1 MNLTSHHFFLVAML
15 FASLAGAQPVYESR
29 DRAGPVF
36 SDLPSQGASEVKLPP
51 ANLMDSPQV
60 APVVIPR
67 PEPGAASPYTDLQ
80 IIQPENGGTVH
91 SNTGQISLAVAI
103 EPALQTERG
112 DAIAV
117 KLDKAW
123 LPTTRTTLRFDISP
137 SEWQQAA
144 ADNVEHQLEVIV
156 VDGSGKALI
165 SSAPVRFYVHRATRH

>member
-1 MNLTSHHFFLVAML
+1 MKRRLFLLAAMC
-15 FASLAGAQPVYESR
+15 FAALAGAQPVYESR

-60 APVVIPR
+60 APIVIPR
-67 PEPGAASPYTDLQ
+67 PEHGAAAPYTALQ

-91 SNTGQISLAVAI
+91 SNTGQISLAVVI

-112 DAIAV
+112 DALAV
-117 KLDKAW
+117 RLDNTL
-123 LPTTRTTLRFDISP
+123 LPTTRGTLRFDINP

-144 ADNVEHQLEVIV
+144 VDSVEHQLEVIV
-156 VDGSGKALI
+156 VDGSGTALI
-165 SSAPVRFYVHRATRH
+165 RSAPVRFFVHRATRH